1 LSEAAKLHYIRPC
14 QRGTRYTILGISVLA
29 KRYCTWL
36 IDSDRWRSFRAR
48 PSDIVVATYPK
59 SGTTWMQRI
68 LSLLIFR
75 SDEPV
80 ALDRTFPWLEVNRR
94 PIEVVVADLEGQ
106 QHRRSVKTHVPF
118 DAVPR
123 FEGVKYIHVARDGRD
138 VCMSYHNH
146 CTGFRSEAL
155 ARMDAIG
162 LAEPALRRPYPRV
175 DADPAAHF
183 HEWLTTGAVP
193 GQEDGTPY
201 LSYFAYE
208 RTFWDA
214 RKEKDLLFVHYD
226 DLQADLPGEMRRVA
240 DFLDIGIDD
249 EELDRMADSASFAS
263 MRKDAAVL
271 IPEMAKNF
279 EGGALRLVN
288 KGQSGRWRGVYD
300 EADVALFETKLREAV
315 PDLYA
320 DWLLLGRIA
329 GSGVDPSEM

>member
-1 LSEAAKLHYIRPC
+1 VE
-14 QRGTRYTILGISVLA
+14 

-36 IDSDRWRSFRAR
+36 IDSDRWRAFRPRAN
-48 PSDIVVATYPK
+48 DVVVATYPK

-75 SDEPV
+75 SGDPV

-94 PIEVVVADLEGQ
+94 PIEDVVETLEAQ
-106 QHRRSVKTHVPF
+106 QHMRSVKTHVPF
-118 DAVPR
+118 DGIPH
-123 FEGVKYIHVARDGRD
+123 FDTVKYIHVARDGRD

-146 CTGFRSEAL
+146 CSGFRSEAL

-162 LAEPALRRPYPRV
+162 LAEPTLRRPYPRV
-175 DADPAAHF
+175 DPDPAVHF
-183 HEWLTTGAVP
+183 HNWLTEGAIA
-193 GQEDGTPY
+193 GENDGTPY

-214 RKEKDLLFVHYD
+214 RKADNLLFVHYD
-226 DLQADLPGEMRRVA
+226 DLQVDMTGEMRRIA
-240 DFLDIGIDD
+240 DFLDIEISDAD
-249 EELDRMADSASFAS
+249 LSAMAGSASFES

-279 EGGALRLVN
+279 EGGALRLLN

-300 EADVALFETKLREAV
+300 KADVELFDKKLREAV
-315 PDLYA
+315 PDNYA
-320 DWLLLGRIA
+320 DWLLAGRLA
-329 GSGVDPSEM
+329 GGGLM